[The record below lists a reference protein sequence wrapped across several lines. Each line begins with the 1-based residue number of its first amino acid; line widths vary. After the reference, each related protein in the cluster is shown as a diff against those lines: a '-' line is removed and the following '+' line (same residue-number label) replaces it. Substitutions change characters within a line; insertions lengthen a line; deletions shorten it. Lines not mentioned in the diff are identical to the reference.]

1 MDGLNLPLDRTDSTG
16 SRINQGRIS
25 RQHVRPSRLSQW
37 WPLLVFVCL
46 PTLTATGY
54 VTAIESYQYTS
65 EARFV
70 VRTPGQAQPSVISSL
85 FEGASGSESDTFSV
99 HDYILSRDALQEL
112 VTNDHLRDLFARPE
126 ADFLSRFPNF
136 TTRPTFEHL
145 YKYYL
150 NHVDVDY
157 NSATGLSTLT
167 VNMFRPEDAKLIA
180 TALLDASE
188 RLVNRLNERARINAV
203 KDSLQEVA
211 LAQTKARDIASQ
223 IAAFR
228 NHEVM
233 LDPTKQSGS
242 ILQGVADLQ
251 ARLTQTR
258 THISELALS
267 SPNSPL
273 LAAERRRAA
282 ALQGQIDEA
291 LTRVA
296 GSDHSMVPKITV
308 YDDLSLQRDF
318 AERELAS
325 AIGSLERARVDA
337 QRQQLYLDL
346 IVQPNS
352 ADYPAYPRRI
362 RTIAVVFTSCLVLYS
377 LARLLIAAAREH
389 TAR

>member
-70 VRTPGQAQPSVISSL
+70 VRTPGQAQP
-85 FEGASGSESDTFSV
+85 SV